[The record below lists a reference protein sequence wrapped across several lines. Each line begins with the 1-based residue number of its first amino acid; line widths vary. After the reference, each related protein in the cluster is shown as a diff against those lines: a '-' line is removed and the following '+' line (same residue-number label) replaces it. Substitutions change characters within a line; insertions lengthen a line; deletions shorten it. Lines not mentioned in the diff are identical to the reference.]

1 MIPPMAE
8 HSQDHDA
15 ERSARMR
22 RAIFRGI
29 LIGIPASVVG
39 LTLAIWLLTDLGWM
53 DSFVTAV
60 LPGAGLGGFAG
71 GFAGIAS
78 TMD

>member
-1 MIPPMAE
+1 MTE
-8 HSQDHDA
+8 QSRDHDA
-15 ERSARMR
+15 ERAARMR

-29 LIGIPASVVG
+29 IIGMPAAVVG
-39 LTLAIWLLTDLGWM
+39 LTVAISLLTDLGWM
-53 DSFVTAV
+53 DSFVAAV

-78 TMD
+78 TME